1 MAYTMAYII
10 NKKATFNYEIIDRIE
25 AGIELFGHEV
35 KAIRAGKGNLEGS
48 YIIVRGSEA
57 FLVGA
62 LISPYQGTNTP
73 DKYDERRPRR
83 ILLHKAEI
91 LKIAEAGTGT
101 GRTTVPLSLYNKSTR
116 TGGHGGKIK
125 IEIGIARGKKKHDKR
140 ETIKKRETE
149 REVRR
154 EMKR

>member
-1 MAYTMAYII
+1 MAYIT

-25 AGIELFGHEV
+25 AGIELFGYEV
-35 KAIRAGKGNLEGS
+35 KSIKAGKGNLEGS
-48 YIIVRGSEA
+48 YIIVRGGEA

-62 LISPYQGTNTP
+62 LISPYQVTNTANN
-73 DKYDERRPRR
+73 YDERRPRR
-83 ILLHKAEI
+83 LLLHKAEI

-101 GRTTVPLSLYNKSTR
+101 GRTTVPLSFYPK
-116 TGGHGGKIK
+116 GKAGKIK

-154 EMKR
+154 EMKG

>member
-35 KAIRAGKGNLEGS
+35 KAIRAGKGN
-48 YIIVRGSEA
+48 
-57 FLVGA
+57 

>member
-1 MAYTMAYII
+1 MAYIT

-35 KAIRAGKGNLEGS
+35 KSIKAGKGNLEGS
-48 YIIVRGSEA
+48 YIIVRGGEA

-62 LISPYQGTNTP
+62 LISPYQVTNTP
-73 DKYDERRPRR
+73 DNYDERRPRR

-91 LKIAEAGTGT
+91 LRIAEAGTGT
-101 GRTTVPLSLYNKSTR
+101 GRTTLPLSLYPKGKS
-116 TGGHGGKIK
+116 GKIK

-154 EMKR
+154 EMKG

>member
-1 MAYTMAYII
+1 MAYIT

-35 KAIRAGKGNLEGS
+35 KSIKAGKGNLEGS
-48 YIIVRGSEA
+48 YIIVRGGEA

-62 LISPYQGTNTP
+62 LISPYQVTNTP
-73 DKYDERRPRR
+73 DGYDERRPRR

-91 LKIAEAGTGT
+91 LRIAEAGT
-101 GRTTVPLSLYNKSTR
+101 GRTTVPLSLYPKGKS
-116 TGGHGGKIK
+116 GKIK

-154 EMKR
+154 EMKG